1 MSRRIRI
8 VQLTHLDGPGGGPRS
23 LIKHMLFY
31 LAESDSTILH
41 GGSGLVARM
50 CERIGIPHHRVL
62 LERKRWLVFGFFQV
76 LVRLFQIRPDLLI
89 LHGQWAGP
97 VGAVAGR
104 LAGVRAI
111 LYIVQWPSFYTDW
124 DPGRILRNILA
135 EWIPCRLATRVVT
148 LCEGPRYQFLLRGL
162 AAPAKIL
169 SIPNPLSQGVV
180 PTIEDRNELRA
191 EWGWKPDQVHVVSV
205 GRLVDQKRVDW
216 LLQAWPEVSR
226 RCPQARLWVVG
237 EGPERKKLETLAAKM
252 ALGSTVRFLG
262 EQPNGWKFLAA
273 ADVVVMTT
281 AYEGLGNVVAEA
293 MAAGVPVLASD
304 ADGPRDIL
312 ADGQQGFLVPPGDV
326 AGLAARLGDLVA
338 SRELRVAMGKRGL
351 EKAKEFDGNHVLR
364 QYWKVIQD
372 LVADP
377 PA

>member
-1 MSRRIRI
+1 
-8 VQLTHLDGPGGGPRS
+8 
-23 LIKHMLFY
+23 
-31 LAESDSTILH
+31 
-41 GGSGLVARM
+41 
-50 CERIGIPHHRVL
+50 
-62 LERKRWLVFGFFQV
+62 
-76 LVRLFQIRPDLLI
+76 
-89 LHGQWAGP
+89 
-97 VGAVAGR
+97 
-104 LAGVRAI
+104 
-111 LYIVQWPSFYTDW
+111 
-124 DPGRILRNILA
+124 
-135 EWIPCRLATRVVT
+135 
-148 LCEGPRYQFLLRGL
+148 
-162 AAPAKIL
+162 
-169 SIPNPLSQGVV
+169 
-180 PTIEDRNELRA
+180 
-191 EWGWKPDQVHVVSV
+191 
-205 GRLVDQKRVDW
+205 
-216 LLQAWPEVSR
+216 
-226 RCPQARLWVVG
+226 VG